1 MSNGLPIFMVRR
13 RENGKK
19 KKKKTGW
26 FSMVNPDYEI
36 GFVVA
41 KPMISD
47 ILKNIP

>member
-1 MSNGLPIFMVRR
+1 MVYQSLWLG
-13 RENGKK
+13 EGKTEKK